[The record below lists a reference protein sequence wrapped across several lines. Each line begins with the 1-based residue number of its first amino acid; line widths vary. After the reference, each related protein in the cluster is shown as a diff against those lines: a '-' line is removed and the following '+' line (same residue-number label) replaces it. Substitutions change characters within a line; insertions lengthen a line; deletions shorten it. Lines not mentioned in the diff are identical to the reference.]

1 MKKVDEIIKGLVKT
15 YNIDKIVV
23 NEEEYYVYFT
33 IFIKN
38 KSMKK
43 VEGLQIKYP
52 IGLIQGLVI
61 DELLRRFEHLID
73 LKLLESVKQEV

>member
-1 MKKVDEIIKGLVKT
+1 MEKVNEIIRGLVKT

-23 NEEEYYVYFT
+23 NEEGYYVYFT

-38 KSMKK
+38 KSIKK

-52 IGLIQGLVI
+52 RGLIEGLVI
-61 DELLRRFEHLID
+61 DELLRRFEYLID
-73 LKLLESVKQEV
+73 KKLLESFKQEV

>member
-73 LKLLESVKQEV
+73 LKLLESFKQEV

>member
-38 KSMKK
+38 KSLKK

-52 IGLIQGLVI
+52 TGLIEGLVI
-61 DELLRRFEHLID
+61 DELLHRFEHLID
-73 LKLLESVKQEV
+73 LKLLESFKQEV

>member
-1 MKKVDEIIKGLVKT
+1 MKKVDEIIRGLVKT
-15 YNIDKIVV
+15 YNIDKIEV
-23 NEEEYYVYFT
+23 NEEGYYVYFT

-52 IGLIQGLVI
+52 KGLIQGLVI
-61 DELLRRFEHLID
+61 DELLQRFEHLID
-73 LKLLESVKQEV
+73 LKLLESFKQEV